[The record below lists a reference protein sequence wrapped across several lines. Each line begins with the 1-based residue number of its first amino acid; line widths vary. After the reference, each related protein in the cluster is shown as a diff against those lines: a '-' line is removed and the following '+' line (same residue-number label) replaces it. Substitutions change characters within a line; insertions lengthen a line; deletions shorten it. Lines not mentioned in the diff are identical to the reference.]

1 MSEDTVVELKQVSKT
16 IKGKPIIQDL
26 SFSVKRGEVYGF
38 LGPNGSGKTTT
49 IRMMVGLISITKGEI
64 YISGHSIRD
73 ERSEALSHVG
83 AIVENPELYGYMSG
97 MKNLLHFARMS
108 KTEVSKERI
117 MEMVRL
123 VELEDAIYDK
133 VKTYSLGMKQRLGI
147 AQALLHKPSILL
159 LDEPTNG
166 LDPSG
171 IRQLRDYL
179 RQLAKRENIAI
190 VVSSHLL
197 SEVELLCDRVVII
210 KEGRFVDERN
220 LRGDEQAFLQAHPV
234 LFETDQVE
242 KAEELLQPYGV
253 IQRTEQGYLTV
264 QVTREQIPQLV
275 HVLAANGIKLY
286 QIKTLSPNLEDLF
299 LSLTKGERQE

>member
-1 MSEDTVVELKQVSKT
+1 MAVETVVELKQVSKT
-16 IKGKPIIQDL
+16 INGKPIIQDL

-49 IRMMVGLISITKGEI
+49 IRMMVGLMSITKGEI
-64 YISGHSIRD
+64 YISGHSIRH
-73 ERSEALSHVG
+73 ERSKALSHVG

-108 KTEVSKERI
+108 STEVTRERI

-147 AQALLHKPSILL
+147 AQALLHRPSILL

-179 RQLAKRENIAI
+179 RELARSENIAI

-210 KEGRFVDERN
+210 KDGRFVDERN
-220 LRGDEQAFLQAHPV
+220 LRGDEQASLQTHPV

-242 KAEELLQPYGV
+242 KTEEILRSHGAV
-253 IQRTEQGYLTV
+253 QRTEQGYVTV
-264 QVTREQIPQLV
+264 QAAKDQIPELV
-275 HVLAANGIKLY
+275 NVLAAQGIRIY

-299 LSLTKGERQE
+299 LSLTKEEK

>member
-1 MSEDTVVELKQVSKT
+1 MEKETVVELKQVYKT
-16 IKGKPIIQDL
+16 INGKRIIENL

-49 IRMMVGLISITKGEI
+49 IRMMVGLMSMTKGEI
-64 YISGHSIRD
+64 YISGHSIRN
-73 ERSEALSHVG
+73 ERSQALSHVG

-108 KTEVSKERI
+108 QTDVSRERI

-123 VELEDAIYDK
+123 VELEEAIYDK

-147 AQALLHKPSILL
+147 AQALLHRPAILL

-166 LDPSG
+166 LDPGG

-179 RQLAKRENIAI
+179 RRLAREENIAI

-210 KEGRFVDERN
+210 KEGKFVDERN
-220 LRGDEQAFLQAHPV
+220 LKADEQALLQMHPV
-234 LFETDQVE
+234 LFETDQAD
-242 KAEELLQPYGV
+242 KTEELLRAYGAV
-253 IQRTEQGYLTV
+253 GRTEQGHVTV
-264 QVTREQIPQLV
+264 QITREQIPKLVQLLTN
-275 HVLAANGIKLY
+275 HGILLY
-286 QIKTLSPNLEDLF
+286 QIKIMSPNLEDLF
-299 LSLTKGERQE
+299 LSLTKGEE